1 MNEADGVH
9 RPDDLGGGL
18 SKRRLSSSVVHS
30 LGRADV
36 LSTDPGPGRCLK
48 VLDCESVDLPLLTE
62 PAQNVDTR
70 TGDIMYGDETAAHRN
85 LWQGL
90 LACPPLSQG
99 SPERDQLWS
108 IVQDV
113 ICTRSHAWV
122 TPLGSNRPVLVT
134 SEYAG
139 DELIAAMAWLY
150 AHDDDARRLA
160 PIGLYKSLRG
170 VATKGAQGSGRAA
183 QSDALH
189 GLTSVEAG
197 QLVRWIDIEDWGAA

>member
-1 MNEADGVH
+1 MKETDGIVGASGSSGIQ
-9 RPDDLGGGL
+9 PL
-18 SKRRLSSSVVHS
+18 SSVVHS
-30 LGRADV
+30 WSRDDG
-36 LSTDPGPGRCLK
+36 LSTDPCLGRCPNRVGRGSL
-48 VLDCESVDLPLLTE
+48 DLPLLTRA
-62 PAQNVDTR
+62 AQTTDAGK
-70 TGDIMYGDETAAHRN
+70 GDPMYGGETAEHRKIWEA
-85 LWQGL
+85 LSG
-90 LACPPLSQG
+90 CPPLSEG

-108 IVQDV
+108 IVRDH

-150 AHDDDARRLA
+150 AHNDEARRLS
-160 PIGLYKSLRG
+160 PIGLFKSLRG
-170 VATKGAQGSGRAA
+170 VATKGANGSGRAA

-189 GLTSVEAG
+189 GLTAVDAG